1 MWIEKIE
8 NSRGVRYKYN
18 ERFADPVTGK
28 AVKVSITMNSGARRY
43 HRQALEMLE
52 SKFNDKYIMK
62 ARAAANQRAAML
74 ESLTFEQVAAEWLDS
89 IGKRIKP
96 STAVVYKNAVK
107 AVMGY
112 LPAGVCFVNVSPAM
126 IEKVLNTIY
135 YEEKK
140 SHGYTVIL
148 FTRIKQIFKYAKKAN
163 YIDDIS
169 AFEKIKLDKRPATQK
184 ELSKAA
190 DKFLN
195 RDELA
200 DCLKQLQS
208 INQRIGLMME
218 FIALTGL
225 RIGELLA
232 LRVKDYSKE
241 KSCININ
248 GTVCSNIPNW
258 ADGRRGT
265 PKTASSYRI
274 VDLPNRA
281 RHILD
286 WFILENKKSTQWKR
300 GIYVDRGYIFT
311 SGHGFPYQH
320 AQIQAAL
327 CKVQIEGKHV
337 TTHIFRHT
345 HISLLAEMGEPLKVI
360 MARVGHSNANTT
372 LKIYT
377 HVTEKMKIDLVNK
390 LNTMN
395 L

>member
-8 NSRGVRYKYN
+8 NSRGIRYKYN
-18 ERFADPVTGK
+18 ERFADPATGK

-62 ARAAANQRAAML
+62 MKAAANQRAAML

-89 IGKRIKP
+89 IGRRIKP
-96 STAVVYKNAVK
+96 STVVVYRNAVK
-107 AVMGY
+107 AIMDY
-112 LPAGVCFVNVSPAM
+112 LPAGVCFMNVSPAM
-126 IEKVLNTIY
+126 IEKVINTIY

-148 FTRIKQIFKYAKKAN
+148 LTRIKQIFKYARKAN

-169 AFEKIKLDKRPATQK
+169 AFEKIKPDKRPATQK

-195 RDELA
+195 RGELR
-200 DCLKQLQS
+200 DCLDQLQR

-232 LRVKDYSKE
+232 LRVKDYNKE

-248 GTVCSNIPNW
+248 GTIYNGVPNGT
-258 ADGRRGT
+258 DGKRGT
-265 PKTASSYRI
+265 PKTASSYRN
-274 VDLPNRA
+274 VDLSNRA
-281 RHILD
+281 RQILD
-286 WFILENKKSTQWKR
+286 WFILENKKSAQWNR
-300 GIYVDRGYIFT
+300 ARYVDRGYIFT
-311 SGHGFPYQH
+311 SGYGFPYH
-320 AQIQAAL
+320 HGQISRAL
-327 CKVQIEGKHV
+327 NKVQIEGKNI

-372 LKIYT
+372 LRIYT
-377 HVTEKMKIDLVNK
+377 HVTDKMKADLVNK
-390 LNTMN
+390 LNA
-395 L
+395 LGL